1 MLEKSIFFV
10 SKQPVLIEI
19 SDIHQVVFSRVGAG
33 IATART
39 FDMQIITKLGPE
51 YAFTSINKEEHEL
64 TDTYLKE
71 KKVRVK
77 NEMVP
82 DGDLLLAAAGDDSDE
97 EMQSVASDDDE
108 EPRVRRT
115 GDDDDDSEDG
125 KSKHNV
131 LPSQEDSRPL
141 THTRTH
147 ACTIT
152 NTQTRT
158 SALRLQTKVPR
169 PSRAQ
174 TRRAARRL
182 QTRPATA
189 I

>member
-1 MLEKSIFFV
+1 MLRSRNGHPGLKANLKAVQGDLFMLDKFIFFV

-39 FDMQIITKLGPE
+39 FDMQIISKHGPE
-51 YAFTSINKEEHEL
+51 YTFTSINKEEHEL
-64 TDTYLKE
+64 TDTFLKD

-108 EPRVRRT
+108 EPRVRRA
-115 GDDDDDSEDG
+115 GDDDDGSEDG
-125 KSKHNV
+125 K
-131 LPSQEDSRPL
+131 
-141 THTRTH
+141 
-147 ACTIT
+147 
-152 NTQTRT
+152 
-158 SALRLQTKVPR
+158 
-169 PSRAQ
+169 
-174 TRRAARRL
+174 
-182 QTRPATA
+182 
-189 I
+189 

>member
-1 MLEKSIFFV
+1 LKAVQGDLFMLEKFIFFV

-51 YAFTSINKEEHEL
+51 YTFTSINKEEHEP

-125 KSKHNV
+125 KSKHNA
-131 LPSQEDSRPL
+131 LPDQEDSV
-141 THTRTH
+141 H
-147 ACTIT
+147 
-152 NTQTRT
+152 
-158 SALRLQTKVPR
+158 
-169 PSRAQ
+169 
-174 TRRAARRL
+174 
-182 QTRPATA
+182 
-189 I
+189 